1 MDVGCKRQGVKLNF
15 ELKGLCVRDKGVF
28 DLWYFWPNINI
39 LDGVFWRLIYT
50 GVLSMAEPPNLVL
63 QVNVSR
69 STLPVCIILF
79 GGV

>member
-1 MDVGCKRQGVKLNF
+1 MFGR
-15 ELKGLCVRDKGVF
+15 R
-28 DLWYFWPNINI
+28 I
-39 LDGVFWRLIYT
+39 LASHT

-79 GGV
+79 MCVCVRREPGNEASIQL